1 MCAANSCG
9 INLRLSLLS
18 PYYTFSKV
26 LDYISKWREA
36 LFWQRAYM
44 TTIYENM
51 VKSMGACVNSFQ
63 DEGMFIL
70 FGNQAPDTLQDYCY
84 VIDVLPING
93 KIEPGQVAEID
104 GTRYM
109 ITAVGEL
116 VEKKLGN
123 FGHVT
128 FSFTGDT
135 QAELPGTIYLGKKP
149 VPQLNIGSQI
159 TIHS

>member
-1 MCAANSCG
+1 
-9 INLRLSLLS
+9 
-18 PYYTFSKV
+18 
-26 LDYISKWREA
+26 
-36 LFWQRAYM
+36 
-44 TTIYENM
+44 
-51 VKSMGACVNSFQ
+51 
-63 DEGMFIL
+63 
-70 FGNQAPDTLQDYCY
+70 
-84 VIDVLPING
+84 
-93 KIEPGQVAEID
+93 
-104 GTRYM
+104 M